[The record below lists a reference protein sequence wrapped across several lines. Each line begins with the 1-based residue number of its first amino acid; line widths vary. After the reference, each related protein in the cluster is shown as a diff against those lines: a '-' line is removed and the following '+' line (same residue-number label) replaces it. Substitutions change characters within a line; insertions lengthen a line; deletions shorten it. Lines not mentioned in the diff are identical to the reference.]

1 MYTVKQVAKKLDVS
15 TETIRY
21 YTRLGIINPSRD
33 SGNGYR
39 YYSDKDIHLIKFVRK
54 AKEYGLTIHEIS
66 EILDRSQKGESPCPI
81 VKSMVKNRLQETR
94 YKIRELLELEKRL
107 SHAVLEWELKHD
119 HIPTEEMICPLIE
132 KGLSTTPYEVDTACH
147 EELEDSE

>member
-1 MYTVKQVAKKLDVS
+1 MYTVKQVAKKLNVS

-21 YTRLGIINPSRD
+21 YTRLGIINPDRD

-54 AKEYGLTIHEIS
+54 AKEYGLTIHEIR
-66 EILDRSQKGESPCPI
+66 EILNRSQRGESPCPI
-81 VKSMVKNRLQETR
+81 VRTMVKNRLQETR
-94 YKIRELLELEKRL
+94 DKIRQLLLLEKLL
-107 SHAVLEWELKHD
+107 SHATLEWELKHD

-132 KGLSTTPYEVDTACH
+132 KGLSTTDCKPNSVHC
-147 EELEDSE
+147 EELEDND